1 MIRIP
6 GSVRGRAALLVMA
19 MSVFW
24 TYPALSRPLVLSL
37 DAISL
42 DDEDPERTR
51 IGRLVWRGGFAI
63 TAPDVKFGGLSGL
76 SVSPDGKILSM
87 VSDAGSWIRMHAGY
101 DTDGNLQTL
110 DKASIGQLRAPL
122 GAVVA
127 HKNGGDA
134 ESLESV
140 PGGLAVS
147 FEHNHRLWIYRGP
160 PGPFA
165 NPFAARPQEILYPP
179 ILGRAHPNQGVETL
193 VRLGDGR
200 LVAIAEGFPL
210 GTGDLLGW
218 VRQDD
223 RPATPWREFR
233 YRRNLLFR
241 PTGAAVL
248 PDGDM
253 LLVERRFTWAG
264 GFAARLAT
272 LPASAIRPGA
282 VLEAKRLAEFDASP
296 LAENFEGVAARRD
309 VAGRTLIYMVSDDNF
324 NFLQRTLLVMFELV
338 D

>member
-200 LVAIAEGFPL
+200 LLKGFRLGPAICLAGYGRMIARPRRGGNSAIAAICCS
-210 GTGDLLGW
+210 
-218 VRQDD
+218 D
-223 RPATPWREFR
+223 RPA
-233 YRRNLLFR
+233 RRCCLM
-241 PTGAAVL
+241 AICCWSSAVL
-248 PDGDM
+248 PGP
-253 LLVERRFTWAG
+253 AG
-264 GFAARLAT
+264 LP
-272 LPASAIRPGA
+272 PASLPCRH
-282 VLEAKRLAEFDASP
+282 
-296 LAENFEGVAARRD
+296 
-309 VAGRTLIYMVSDDNF
+309 
-324 NFLQRTLLVMFELV
+324 LQFVPAQC
-338 D
+338 